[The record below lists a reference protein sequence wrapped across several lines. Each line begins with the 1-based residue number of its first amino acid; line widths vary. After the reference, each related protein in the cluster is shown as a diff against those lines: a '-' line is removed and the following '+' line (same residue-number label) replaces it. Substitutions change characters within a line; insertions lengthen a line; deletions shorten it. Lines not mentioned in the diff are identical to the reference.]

1 MDRWMSGTG
10 MSIGRGMPGLPNIWS
25 ARSHCT
31 SLPLVNPRLRAIART
46 AVATVNHPVAKRRII
61 STLAD
66 AARPLKLEI
75 GGTAKRPG
83 WVVTNVSAVTR
94 NYLDATAHRPPED
107 DRSEERRVGKGGGS
121 TWKSRGSRSP

>member
-75 GGTAKRPG
+75 GGTATRPG
-83 WVVTNVSAVTR
+83 WVVTNVRAVTHPH
-94 NYLDATAHRPPED
+94 LHATPHWPLAD
-107 DRSEERRVGKGGGS
+107 DRPAKRRLGEECVS
-121 TWKSRGSRSP
+121 TCRARWSLLQ

>member
-46 AVATVNHPVAKRRII
+46 AVATVHHPVAKRRII

-83 WVVTNVSAVTR
+83 WVVPNLSAVTPHTPDPPATPTPP
-94 NYLDATAHRPPED
+94 DAPGALASSANHHT
-107 DRSEERRVGKGGGS
+107 
-121 TWKSRGSRSP
+121 